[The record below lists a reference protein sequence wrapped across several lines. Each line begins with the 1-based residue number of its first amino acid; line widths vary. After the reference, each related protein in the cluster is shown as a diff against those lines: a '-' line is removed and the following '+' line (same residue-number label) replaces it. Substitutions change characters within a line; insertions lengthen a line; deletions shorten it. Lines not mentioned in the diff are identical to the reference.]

1 MTQTIKLTDIA
12 QIENIYR
19 TRMRED
25 FAPDELKPLNVIVQA
40 WEKGIYD
47 CYILTRQE
55 TILGYAYFVRKDSNY
70 IVDYLAISAEHRDEG
85 WGTVFLKQLAEF
97 FHEANCVVVEV
108 EDPDVSKDEEDK
120 LQRERRLR
128 FYIRNGFRL
137 TGVKARVFGVDYL
150 ILEALIGTEHKS
162 EEIAKIYA
170 ELYHSILH
178 GATFKTR
185 FMILG
190 NE

>member
-150 ILEALIGTEHKS
+150 IMEALIGTEHKS

-170 ELYHSILH
+170 DLYHSILH
-178 GATFKTR
+178 GPSFKTQ
-185 FMILG
+185 FTIMG

>member
-1 MTQTIKLTDIA
+1 MTQTKKLTDIA
-12 QIENIYR
+12 QIEYIYR
-19 TRMRED
+19 TRMQED
-25 FAPDELKPLNVIVQA
+25 FASDELKPLSVIVQA

-47 CYILTRQE
+47 CYVLTRQE
-55 TILGYAYFVRKDSNY
+55 SFLGYAYFVRKDNNY
-70 IVDYLAISAEHRDEG
+70 LIDYLAISAEHRDEG
-85 WGTVFLKQLAEF
+85 LGTVFLKQLAEF
-97 FHEANCVVVEV
+97 FHKANCIVVEV
-108 EDPDVSKDEEDK
+108 EDPDAAKDEEDRF
-120 LQRERRLR
+120 QRERRLR
-128 FYIRNGFRL
+128 FYLRNGYRL
-137 TGVKARVFGVDYL
+137 TRVKARVFGVDYL